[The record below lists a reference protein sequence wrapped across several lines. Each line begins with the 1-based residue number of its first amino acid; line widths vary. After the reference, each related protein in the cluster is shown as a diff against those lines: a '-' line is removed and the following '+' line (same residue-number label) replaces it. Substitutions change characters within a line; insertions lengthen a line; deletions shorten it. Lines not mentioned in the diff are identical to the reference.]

1 MDNPP
6 NQTHLSVKND
16 AGYPTIQLEGNNEQI
31 SIWHN
36 FGGTQFPLCNLGVMG
51 TYSTLMLGHSD
62 LPADLRLWGKFPI
75 VFDSRT
81 GSIHVHE
88 CNNIGGVINTNLLVI
103 NGGGG
108 GNISIKRNIPGYP
121 PSKEVLKFEAS
132 EAKLYVGDSRIP
144 GNILL
149 KNFYG
154 KDTIHIEGKTGN
166 INLLGADCA
175 EVFEISEDKQIDS
188 GTVLVIGED
197 GKLHQSE
204 KSFDKRVAGVVSGGR
219 GCNPGITLNSSDN
232 QNRKL
237 PIALVGKVY
246 CKVDASYNPIETGDL
261 LTTSP
266 TSGHAMKANNPVEA
280 FGAIIGKA
288 LSSLKQGTDLIP
300 ILVALQ

>member
-1 MDNPP
+1 M
-6 NQTHLSVKND
+6 
-16 AGYPTIQLEGNNEQI
+16 
-31 SIWHN
+31 
-36 FGGTQFPLCNLGVMG
+36 
-51 TYSTLMLGHSD
+51 
-62 LPADLRLWGKFPI
+62 
-75 VFDSRT
+75 
-81 GSIHVHE
+81 
-88 CNNIGGVINTNLLVI
+88 
-103 NGGGG
+103 
-108 GNISIKRNIPGYP
+108 
-121 PSKEVLKFEAS
+121 
-132 EAKLYVGDSRIP
+132 
-144 GNILL
+144 
-149 KNFYG
+149 
-154 KDTIHIEGKTGN
+154 
-166 INLLGADCA
+166 LGADCA

-288 LSSLKQGTDLIP
+288 LSSLKL
-300 ILVALQ
+300 